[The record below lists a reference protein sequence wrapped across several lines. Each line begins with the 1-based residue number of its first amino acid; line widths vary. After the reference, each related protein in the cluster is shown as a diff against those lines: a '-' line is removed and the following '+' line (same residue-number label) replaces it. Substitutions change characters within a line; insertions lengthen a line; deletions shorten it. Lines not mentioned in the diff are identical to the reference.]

1 MPMHYDHGRADDH
14 QVEEEG
20 YFVSMTDM
28 MVGLVFI
35 FMILV
40 MYFALQVSKERDRLL
55 SVNQTRAEIL
65 NTLQAKL
72 KDRNVEVTVDTE
84 NGVLRLPDKILF
96 ESGKAELNAKGM
108 TEIGKLR
115 DVLLEVLP
123 CYTSQ
128 PNGSTELRLPSCPA
142 DKGHRIESLYIEGHT
157 DTDNLRGTGPIQ
169 DNWDLSVKRA
179 TNTYRLLAPTDPITM
194 KDHPL
199 SVMCARHGERCES
212 ILSVSGYGPRRPIAK
227 GNTDKD
233 KERNRRID
241 LRIVMITPDSGET
254 QRQIESR
261 IDGK

>member
-40 MYFALQVSKERDRLL
+40 MYFALQVSQERDRLL
-55 SVNQTRAEIL
+55 GANQTRTEIL
-65 NTLQAKL
+65 NNLQAKL
-72 KDRNVEVTVDTE
+72 KEKGVEVTLDTE
-84 NGVLRLPDKILF
+84 NGVLRLPDSILF
-96 ESGKAELNAKGM
+96 DSGMADLKADGVVA
-108 TEIGKLR
+108 IGKLR
-115 DVLLEVLP
+115 EALLEVLP

-128 PNGSTELRLPSCPA
+128 PNGAPETRPTSCP
-142 DKGHRIESLYIEGHT
+142 DTPHRIESLYIEGHT
-157 DTDNLRGTGPIQ
+157 DTDNLSGTGPFK
-169 DNWDLSVKRA
+169 DNWDLSVNRA
-179 TNTYRLLAPTDPITM
+179 TNTYRLLAPA
-194 KDHPL
+194 DHAL
-199 SVMCARHGERCES
+199 TKMCAKHGDQCAP
-212 ILSVSGYGPRRPIAK
+212 ILSVSGYGPQRPIANGQTELAK
-227 GNTDKD
+227 Q
-233 KERNRRID
+233 RNRRID